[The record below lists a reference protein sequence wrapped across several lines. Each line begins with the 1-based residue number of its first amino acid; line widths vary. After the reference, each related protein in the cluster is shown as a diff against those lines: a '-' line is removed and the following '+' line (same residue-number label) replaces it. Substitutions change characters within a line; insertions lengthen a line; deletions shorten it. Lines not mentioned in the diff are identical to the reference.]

1 MDLLNCFNVN
11 SEIVKNDTVNTGIVN
26 SQTVNSEFANKMKN
40 RKVLG
45 IERDDDQVNFYI
57 K

>member
-1 MDLLNCFNVN
+1 MN

-26 SQTVNSEFANKMKN
+26 SQTVNSEFVNKMKN

-45 IERDDDQVNFYI
+45 IEWDDDQVNF
-57 K
+57 

>member
-45 IERDDDQVNFYI
+45 IERDDDQVNF
-57 K
+57 